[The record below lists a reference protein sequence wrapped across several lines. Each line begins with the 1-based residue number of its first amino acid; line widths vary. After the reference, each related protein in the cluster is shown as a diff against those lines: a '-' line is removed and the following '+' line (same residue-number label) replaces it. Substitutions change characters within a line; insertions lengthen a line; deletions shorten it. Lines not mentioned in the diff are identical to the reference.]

1 MNCSFRKLTIAAA
14 VAVVSFALSPIS
26 ASAQKIFVVE
36 GGRTTLTL
44 SKVFLADLASIG
56 AVPTPVAGSQLYL
69 NRINFP
75 LNSGAVNLENAAG
88 QMLHA
93 GGINLTLGTKLV
105 KLDSF
110 IVNTIGEE
118 SFVTALVVVDGRFLG
133 RIKVFDLQLP
143 NDLSLPLVPK
153 SGDFFLG
160 GVRWNLDPE
169 GAAALNDAF
178 GTKVFVD
185 NLFIGDSLS
194 LVFVPLNADG
204 Q

>member
-1 MNCSFRKLTIAAA
+1 MNRSFRKLTIAAA
-14 VAVVSFALSPIS
+14 VAVVSLTLSPIS
-26 ASAQKIFVVE
+26 ALAQKIYVVE

-44 SKVFLADLASIG
+44 SKVFLADLAKIG
-56 AVPTPVAGSQLYL
+56 AVPTAVAGSQLYE
-69 NRINFP
+69 NQINFP
-75 LNSGAVNLENAAG
+75 LNSGAVSLENAAG

-93 GGINLTLGTKLV
+93 GGINLTLGSNLV

-143 NDLSLPLVPK
+143 SDLSLPLVPK

-160 GVRWNLDPE
+160 GVKWNLDPE

-178 GTKVFVD
+178 GTKVFAD